1 MDTTLIA
8 AIIGAVATIS
18 ASLIATLIG
27 QRSNARDRE
36 KFETRL
42 HAATLLG
49 NRVSVAKEPE
59 ERAFLKDNLA
69 LLSEVGGPTKA
80 TLKGAEITVSPGEEY
95 LALVVQKDN
104 PRAAFNVLTK
114 LTNEGQEVGV
124 VDGLQAIFTG
134 SEGASFRFVWN
145 LFYGRERGGLLHTMS
160 SYIHPIA
167 IPAGGSNLLGIQFIG
182 PDLGIASLYSWPLGR
197 YEVEM
202 TGWMNRSADR
212 ATNLSSK
219 FYVDI
224 SKSDID
230 QLKEWIR
237 WDAAAWA
244 RFPSPD
250 DPDPHKAAGLP
261 LRIVR
266 G

>member
-18 ASLIATLIG
+18 ATLVATLIG
-27 QRSNARDRE
+27 RRTNSQDRE
-36 KFETRL
+36 KLEALL
-42 HAATLLG
+42 HAATILG
-49 NRVSVAKEPE
+49 KRASAAAEPE
-59 ERAFLKDNLA
+59 ERTFLEDNLE
-69 LLSEVGGPTKA
+69 LLSEVGGPTKT
-80 TLKGAEITVSPGEEY
+80 TLKRAEIAVGPGEEY

-114 LTNEGQEVGV
+114 LSNEGQEVGI
-124 VDGLQAIFTG
+124 VDGLEAVFTG
-134 SEGASFRFVWN
+134 PEGASFRFVWN

-160 SYIHPIA
+160 TYIHPIA

-182 PDLGIASLYSWPLGR
+182 PDLGIANLYSWPIGR

-237 WDAAAWA
+237 WDDAAWA

-261 LRIVR
+261 LQIVR